1 MRLLKGGNGDQR
13 RKPGPE
19 DMAEGKKRRATSAGG
34 PGAARRNGDARAGA
48 EQWRNRIRLLYEGR
62 SKRAKRFRYAMLAFD
77 LFTIA
82 FFVLA
87 SFVHEAPWLRGIELA
102 LSVLIAADFLIRLW
116 IAREKRKYLLQLA
129 TVADVIVVISLL
141 VQIFVENLAFL
152 RILRALRLM
161 RSYHV
166 IKDLRARWSFF
177 RRNERVIVASV
188 NMTVFVFVVT
198 ATVYTVQASFNP
210 AINNYV
216 DALYYTVTT
225 LTTVGYGDITLTG
238 VSGKLL
244 SVIIMIFGV
253 ALFLQLVQA
262 IFRPRKV
269 RFRCPRCG
277 LREHD
282 PDASH
287 CKACGH
293 VLNIPYE
300 G

>member
-1 MRLLKGGNGDQR
+1 MTGGTGSP
-13 RKPGPE
+13 KPEPG
-19 DMAEGKKRRATSAGG
+19 TSRT
-34 PGAARRNGDARAGA
+34 GAAPAKLKRPRAPRKSPNGKPAGA
-48 EQWRNRIRLLYEGR
+48 LAGWRKKLRLLYEGR
-62 SKRAKRFRYAMLAFD
+62 SKRAKRFRYFMLAFD
-77 LFTIA
+77 IFTIT
-82 FFVLA
+82 FFIVA
-87 SFVHEAPWLRGIELA
+87 SFVHEALWLRETELLLSA
-102 LSVLIAADFLIRLW
+102 LITADFFIRLW
-116 IAREKRKYLLQLA
+116 IARSKRKYLLQPA
-129 TVADVIVVISLL
+129 TVADIVVVVSLV

-161 RSYHV
+161 RTYHLV
-166 IKDLRARWSFF
+166 EDFRTRWPFF
-177 RRNERVIVASV
+177 RHNEHVIVASV
-188 NMTVFVFVVT
+188 NMAVFVFVVT
-198 ATVYTVQASFNP
+198 ATVYTVQAPFNP

-238 VSGKLL
+238 VWGKLL

-253 ALFLQLVQA
+253 ALFLRLVQA

-269 RFRCPRCG
+269 RYRCPQCG
-277 LREHD
+277 LKEHD

-293 VLNIPYE
+293 ILNIPYE

>member
-1 MRLLKGGNGDQR
+1 MQKT
-13 RKPGPE
+13 
-19 DMAEGKKRRATSAGG
+19 MADKKTSGQ
-34 PGAARRNGDARAGA
+34 ARAGGAKSAMAESLRRRRKSRMA
-48 EQWRNRIRLLYEGR
+48 EQKSALAKWRGKLRGLYEGR
-62 SKRAKRFRYAMLAFD
+62 SKKARRFRYWMLGFD

-82 FFVLA
+82 FFVVA
-87 SFVHEAPWLRGIELA
+87 SFVHEARWLHEIELA
-102 LSVLIAADFLIRLW
+102 LSVLISIDFFIRMW
-116 IAREKRKYLLQLA
+116 IAGDKKKYLLQLA
-129 TVADVIVVISLL
+129 TIADVIVVASLL

-166 IKDLRARWSFF
+166 INDLRVRWSFF
-177 RRNERVIVASV
+177 RRNERVIVAVV
-188 NMTVFVFVVT
+188 NMMVFIFVVT
-198 ATVYTVQASFNP
+198 ATVYTVQAPFNP
-210 AINNYV
+210 AINNYA

-238 VSGKLL
+238 TSGRLL
-244 SVIIMIFGV
+244 SVLIMIFGV
-253 ALFLQLVQA
+253 ALFLKLVQA

-269 RFRCPRCG
+269 RYRCPQCG

-293 VLNIPYE
+293 ILNIPYD